1 MSNSGYD
8 AVVDIDDEGDLGHT
22 DLQEDLEFH
31 NSNFN
36 EAQTRKGASSG
47 GGGGGGGLPPPATA
61 GSSSSSSKRYL
72 WTLSFYAQY
81 FDVDT
86 SSVLARCWAALY
98 PRANFLDVL
107 EGNPDLY
114 GPFWIATTVVLIL
127 FLGGTISQYLSS
139 TGQGP
144 FAYDFKL
151 LSGAAGLIYGY
162 TLVIPV
168 VLFGALRY
176 FGSESANLLECWA
189 LYGYANLIWI
199 PVALI
204 SWSPITILNW
214 VFVGVGFGLSVAFL
228 LRNLYPVLS
237 ATDRQTSK
245 ILLILVVALHAALA
259 IAIKVLFFAT
269 GSPVADAP
277 GETPPAGGD
286 QPPAGDAPPDG
297 SQRFFF

>member
-1 MSNSGYD
+1 MSNAGYD
-8 AVVDIDDEGDLGHT
+8 AVVDVDDEGDLGHT

-36 EAQTRKGASSG
+36 DPSHTRKGGASG
-47 GGGGGGGLPPPATA
+47 GNNGGSGLPPPATA
-61 GSSSSSSKRYL
+61 GSGSGSSKRYL

-127 FLGGTISQYLSS
+127 FLGGTISQYLASN
-139 TGQGP
+139 GQGP

-151 LSGAAGLIYGY
+151 LSGAAGLVYGY
-162 TLVIPV
+162 TLLIPV

-189 LYGYANLIWI
+189 LYGYANLIWV

-245 ILLILVVALHAALA
+245 VLLILVVALHAGLA
-259 IAIKVLFFAT
+259 IAIKVLFFAA
-269 GSPVADAP
+269 GSPVASDP
-277 GETPPAGGD
+277 STPPAEGD
-286 QPPAGDAPPDG
+286 KPGGDAPPDG
-297 SQRFFF
+297 SSRFF

>member
-1 MSNSGYD
+1 MSRSGYD
-8 AVVDIDDEGDLGHT
+8 AVVDVDDEGDLGHT

-31 NSNFN
+31 NSTF
-36 EAQTRKGASSG
+36 TSSPSAG
-47 GGGGGGGLPPPATA
+47 GNKPRSSPGGLPLPATA
-61 GSSSSSSKRYL
+61 GGSSSGQQPTKKL
-72 WTLSFYAQY
+72 IWTLGFYAQF

-127 FLGGTISQYLSS
+127 FLGGTISAYLAS
-139 TGQGP
+139 TGRGE
-144 FAYDFKL
+144 FAYDFEL

-162 TLVIPV
+162 TFVIPMI
-168 VLFGALRY
+168 LYLALKY

-189 LYGYANLIWI
+189 LYGYGNLIWI

-204 SWSPITILNW
+204 SWSPIAILNW
-214 VFVGVGFGLSVAFL
+214 VFVGVGFGVSVAFL

-245 ILLILVVALHAALA
+245 VLLVLVVALHFGLALA
-259 IAIKVLFFAT
+259 IKILFFAH
-269 GSPVADAP
+269 GSPVSDV
-277 GETPPAGGD
+277 GD
-286 QPPAGDAPPDG
+286 DKKPPAGDTPKDG
-297 SQRFFF
+297 ASRMFF

>member
-1 MSNSGYD
+1 MSGSGYD
-8 AVVDIDDEGDLGHT
+8 AVVDVDDDGDLGHT

-36 EAQTRKGASSG
+36 DTTPGARKAPSS
-47 GGGGGGGLPPPATA
+47 GLPPPVTA
-61 GSSSSSSKRYL
+61 STSSGKRML
-72 WTLSFYAQY
+72 WTISFYAQY

-86 SSVLARCWAALY
+86 SAVLSRCWAALY

-107 EGNPDLY
+107 EGNSDLY

-127 FLGGTISQYLSS
+127 FLGGTISQYLAQ
-139 TGQGP
+139 TGDHP

-162 TLVIPV
+162 TLFIPI
-168 VLFGALRY
+168 VLYLALRY

-189 LYGYANLIWI
+189 LYGYANLIWV

-214 VFVGVGFGLSVAFL
+214 VFVAIGFGVSVFFL

-245 ILLILVVALHAALA
+245 ILLVVVIALHMGLSLT
-259 IAIKVLFFAT
+259 IKILFFAH
-269 GSPVADAP
+269 GSPVASNPD
-277 GETPPAGGD
+277 GGSGGD
-286 QPPAGDAPPDG
+286 
-297 SQRFFF
+297 

>member
-1 MSNSGYD
+1 MSGAGYD
-8 AVVDIDDEGDLGHT
+8 VVVDVDEEGDLGHT

-31 NSNFN
+31 SSNFN
-36 EAQTRKGASSG
+36 TDSSTTSRKIPGPSSG
-47 GGGGGGGLPPPATA
+47 GLPAPATS
-61 GSSSSSSKRYL
+61 GIGSSKRFL
-72 WTLSFYAQY
+72 WTISFYAQF

-114 GPFWIATTVVLIL
+114 GPVWIATTVVFIL
-127 FLGGTISQYLSS
+127 FLGGTISKYSAN
-139 TGQGP
+139 TEGEH
-144 FAYDFKL
+144 FVYDFRL

-168 VLFGALRY
+168 ALFLALKY

-189 LYGYANLIWI
+189 LYGYSNLIWI

-204 SWSPITILNW
+204 SWSSINTLNY
-214 VFVGVGFGLSVAFL
+214 VFVGIGFGMSIAFL

-237 ATDRQTSK
+237 ATDKQTSK
-245 ILLILVVALHAALA
+245 ALLILVVALHAGLS
-259 IAIKVLFFAT
+259 IAIKVLFFAH
-269 GSPVADAP
+269 GSPAKKD
-277 GETPPAGGD
+277 TDPPAAT
-286 QPPAGDAPPDG
+286 PTPSPAA
-297 SQRFFF
+297 FVF